1 MADKRIT
8 ERLQPSLLD
17 RLRDDAPHEDKETS
31 DKMVINLTELRDI
44 IRRDLSWL
52 LNSNNNETLI
62 DEDRYPHTTTSTL
75 NFGVREVAG
84 DYSTQERVT
93 RIKDSMQRAI
103 ARFEPRVQRG
113 SLSIEPRVGEK
124 DSEAVIEFDIRAN
137 MWAQPLPREL
147 YLRSRVDLTTG
158 ELSLE

>member
-1 MADKRIT
+1 MADKRLT

-17 RLRDDAPHEDKETS
+17 RLRDDAPHEDAETS
-31 DKMVINLTELRDI
+31 DRVVINITELRNI

-62 DEDRYPHTTTSTL
+62 DEERYPHTTTSTV

-84 DYSTQERVT
+84 DFSTSERVS
-93 RIKDSMQRAI
+93 RIRASMQTAI
-103 ARFEPRVQRG
+103 ARFEPRIQPG
-113 SLSIEPRVGEK
+113 SLTVELREDK
-124 DSEAVIEFDIRAN
+124 KLNETVIEFDIRAN

-147 YLRSRVDLTTG
+147 YLRSKVDLATG